1 MRNRDRHG
9 RSARLLAIVAAGSSA
24 LALSGLTL
32 TAHAGSDPSGPGR
45 DTGNGGPH
53 DRGDVCISVERPT
66 GCEL

>member
-9 RSARLLAIVAAGSSA
+9 RWACWIAIAAAGSSV
-24 LALSGLTL
+24 LALSGVTL

-53 DRGDVCISVERPT
+53 DRGDVCISVERPS